1 MEVNT
6 IMKEK
11 QCVEKCSV
19 CEQNNENGI
28 HICDIYI
35 CENCEREIVNSDVS
49 DEFYRYYLQK
59 LRKLKHS
66 LLNIS

>member
-1 MEVNT
+1 MNEERR
-6 IMKEK
+6 KET
-11 QCVEKCSV
+11 CSV
-19 CEQNNENGI
+19 CEQNQEKGI

-35 CENCEREIVNSDVS
+35 CESCEREIVRSDVS

-59 LRKLKHS
+59 LRKLKQS

>member
-1 MEVNT
+1 MNEGQK
-6 IMKEK
+6 KER
-11 QCVEKCSV
+11 CSV
-19 CEQNNENGI
+19 CEQKQENGI

-35 CENCEREIVNSDVS
+35 CESCEREIVNSDVT

-59 LRKLKHS
+59 LRKLKQT

>member
-1 MEVNT
+1 MNEGHNL
-6 IMKEK
+6 ER
-11 QCVEKCSV
+11 CSV
-19 CEQNNENGI
+19 CEQKQEAGI

-35 CENCEREIVNSDVS
+35 CEACEREIVSSDVS

>member
-1 MEVNT
+1 MNDGHNL
-6 IMKEK
+6 
-11 QCVEKCSV
+11 EKCSV
-19 CEQNNENGI
+19 CELKSQAGI

-35 CENCEREIVNSDVS
+35 CETCEREIVNSDVS
-49 DEFYRYYLQK
+49 DEFYKYYLQK

>member
-1 MEVNT
+1 MNEGHNL
-6 IMKEK
+6 ER
-11 QCVEKCSV
+11 CSV
-19 CEQNNENGI
+19 CEQKKEAGI

-35 CENCEREIVNSDVS
+35 CETCEREIVSSNVS

>member
-1 MEVNT
+1 MNEGHNL
-6 IMKEK
+6 
-11 QCVEKCSV
+11 EKCSV
-19 CEQNNENGI
+19 CEKKHEVGI

-35 CENCEREIVNSDVS
+35 CDVCEREIVSSNVS

-59 LRKLKHS
+59 LRKLKSS